1 MALRKA
7 LAYSHH
13 YARPNTRTSRVK
25 GKAYIKVVPHNKVV
39 KYNLGNQ
46 KAHMEG
52 KFPLKLT
59 MISEEAV
66 QIRDNA
72 IEAARML
79 LTKQLD
85 ERLPLLYYLE
95 LKVHPHHILRNNK
108 TAAGAGADRLSS
120 GMSRSFGTVE
130 GRAALVSAG
139 KPLFVIYCA
148 DEAAARIVRE
158 TFAMTKSKLPCATRV
173 VFEKITKPIA
183 VA

>member
-7 LAYSHH
+7 LAYSRR

-25 GKAYIKVVPHNKVV
+25 GKAYIKVVPNNKVV

-59 MISEEAV
+59 MISEESL

-79 LTKQLD
+79 MTKQLD
-85 ERLPLLYYLE
+85 ERLPAMYYME
-95 LKVHPHHILRNNK
+95 LKIHPHHILRNNK

-130 GRAALVSAG
+130 GRAAMVRAG
-139 KPLFVIYCA
+139 SPIFIVYCA
-148 DEAAARIVRE
+148 DENAARNVRE
-158 TFAMTKSKLPCATRV
+158 AFQMTKAKLPCATRLL
-173 VFEKITKPIA
+173 FEKITS
-183 VA
+183 VAA

>member
-7 LAYSHH
+7 LAYSRR
-13 YARPNTRTSRVK
+13 YARPYTRTSRVK
-25 GKAYIKVVPHNKVV
+25 GKAYIKVVPNNKVV

-59 MISEEAV
+59 MISEESLQV
-66 QIRDNA
+66 RDNA
-72 IEAARML
+72 LEAARTIM
-79 LTKQLD
+79 TKQLD
-85 ERLPLLYYLE
+85 ERLPGMYYME

-130 GRAALVSAG
+130 GRAAMVRAG
-139 KPLFVIYCA
+139 HPLFIVYCA
-148 DEAAARIVRE
+148 DESAARAVRE
-158 TFAMTKSKLPCATRV
+158 SFQMTKAKLPCATRLL
-173 VFEKITKPIA
+173 FEKIAPS
-183 VA
+183 VAA